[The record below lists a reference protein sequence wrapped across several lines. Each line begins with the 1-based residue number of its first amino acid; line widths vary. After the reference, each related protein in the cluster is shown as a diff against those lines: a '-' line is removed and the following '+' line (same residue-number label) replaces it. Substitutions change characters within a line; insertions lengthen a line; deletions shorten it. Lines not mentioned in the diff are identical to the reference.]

1 MNTSSVD
8 PQIRPWVRFWA
19 RQLDYSFGGLILAVL
34 DTFLL
39 EVNDTAFPFIVI
51 FAWVFVESWL
61 LSAWGTTPG
70 KFLLRVSVRTPDG
83 RCPSFSTALKRS
95 FLVWLRGTGMG
106 IPIVNLITAKHAY
119 DILTKQRHT
128 TWDHDTKLVVT
139 HKIIGANQIILTI
152 AYAIGILFLIIL
164 VST

>member
-70 KFLLRVSVRTPDG
+70 KFLLRVSVRTPDI
-83 RCPSFSTALKRS
+83 RFKKTEFSLASAGEFRLLAMKAR
-95 FLVWLRGTGMG
+95 
-106 IPIVNLITAKHAY
+106 K
-119 DILTKQRHT
+119 K
-128 TWDHDTKLVVT
+128 
-139 HKIIGANQIILTI
+139 
-152 AYAIGILFLIIL
+152 
-164 VST
+164 